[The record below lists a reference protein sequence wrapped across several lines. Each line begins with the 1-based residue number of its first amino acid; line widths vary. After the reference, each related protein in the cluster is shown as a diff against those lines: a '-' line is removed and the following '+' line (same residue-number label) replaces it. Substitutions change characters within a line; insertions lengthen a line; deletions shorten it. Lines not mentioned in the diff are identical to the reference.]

1 MNEQKTTLTADRVQA
16 EYEKGVQYNTGIGL
30 YENVKQCENFVEGKQ
45 WEGLK
50 SKNLRPITMNVL
62 DPIVHYKVAQ
72 IVSNDVDQEV
82 EPFLPDEQAEYAAKI
97 LEQSIDRVVE
107 RTKLKSKHHMVLR
120 DACVDGDA
128 ALYFYFDASKQSGFG
143 GVQGEIC
150 AEQVMNT
157 NILFGNP
164 SNSNV
169 QEQPYLIIVRRRP
182 VSEIRK
188 DAKRLG
194 CKEWKTIEGESDGLY
209 KGDDEQNNSDS
220 LGNELVRFWKSED
233 GRVHYCRS
241 CGRVMIEQ
249 DVATEMTLYPVAYL
263 SWKPRKN
270 CYHGVMEIKPL
281 INTQIEINKQ
291 WTALALMLR
300 NNAMPKLVYNR
311 NKFPKGWD
319 PDATSIGVTGDV
331 KDALTGV
338 AGSMPIP
345 TEATGITSTMTDA
358 LKSVAGANDAALG
371 NVKNPENSSAIV
383 AVQTANAAPLALTK
397 IAYYQFVEDYER
409 VLIDMMH
416 AYYGMRQVKITDEAT
431 DPETGDTQEQT
442 RVEMFDFGSLSVE
455 ALDLNIHIGE
465 ASYWSRI
472 LQISTLNNLQT
483 AGVMPNMVEFLS
495 RMPEGSVKDQEGLVE
510 AAKRVQQQASMQQ
523 ALQQGG
529 LMNG

>member
-1 MNEQKTTLTADRVQA
+1 
-16 EYEKGVQYNTGIGL
+16 
-30 YENVKQCENFVEGKQ
+30 
-45 WEGLK
+45 
-50 SKNLRPITMNVL
+50 
-62 DPIVHYKVAQ
+62 
-72 IVSNDVDQEV
+72 
-82 EPFLPDEQAEYAAKI
+82 
-97 LEQSIDRVVE
+97 
-107 RTKLKSKHHMVLR
+107 
-120 DACVDGDA
+120 
-128 ALYFYFDASKQSGFG
+128 
-143 GVQGEIC
+143 
-150 AEQVMNT
+150 
-157 NILFGNP
+157 
-164 SNSNV
+164 
-169 QEQPYLIIVRRRP
+169 
-182 VSEIRK
+182 
-188 DAKRLG
+188 
-194 CKEWKTIEGESDGLY
+194 
-209 KGDDEQNNSDS
+209 
-220 LGNELVRFWKSED
+220 
-233 GRVHYCRS
+233 
-241 CGRVMIEQ
+241 MIEQ

-416 AYYGMRQVKITDEAT
+416 AYYGMRQVKITDEMT
-431 DPETGDTQEQT
+431 DETGETQEQT
-442 RVEMFDFGSLSVE
+442 FVEMYDFSTLPVE

-472 LQISTLNNLQT
+472 LQVSTLNNLQT

-529 LMNG
+529 LTNG

>member
-1 MNEQKTTLTADRVQA
+1 MQTNTETITAARVRA
-16 EYEKGVQYNTGIGL
+16 EYDRGVQFNNGLNL
-30 YENVKQCENFVEGKQ
+30 YENVKQCENFVEGRQ

-50 SKNLRPITMNVL
+50 TKTLRPITMNVL

-72 IVSNDVDQEV
+72 IVSNDVDQDI

-107 RTKLKSKHHMVLR
+107 RTKLKSMHHSILR

-128 ALYFYFDASKQSGFG
+128 ALYFYFDGSKNSGLG
-143 GVQGEIC
+143 GVQGEIR

-164 SNSNV
+164 SNSTL
-169 QEQPYLIIVRRRP
+169 QEQPYIIVVRRRP
-182 VSEIRK
+182 VTEIRR

-194 CKEWKTIEGESDGLY
+194 CKDWERIEGDSDGLY
-209 KGDDEQNNSDS
+209 KGDDGQSENDT
-220 LGNELVRFWKSED
+220 LGTELVRFWKSED
-233 GRVHYCRS
+233 GKVHYCRS
-241 CGRVMIEQ
+241 CGDVLIEP
-249 DVATEMTLYPVAYL
+249 DVSTGMTLYPVAYM

-281 INTQIEINKQ
+281 INTQIEINKL
-291 WTALALMLR
+291 WTAIALQLI
-300 NNAMPKLVYNR
+300 NTAMPKLVYNR
-311 NKFPKGWD
+311 SKFPNGWD
-319 PDATSIGVTGDV
+319 PDAPYIGVTGDV
-331 KDALTGV
+331 KEALTAV
-338 AGSMPIP
+338 AGSMPLP
-345 TEATGITSTMTDA
+345 TEATGIMSNMTDA
-358 LKSVAGANDAALG
+358 LKNCAGANDAALG

-416 AYYGMRQVKITDEAT
+416 AYYGVRQVKITDEV
-431 DPETGDTQEQT
+431 PTGEDGQTEKQT
-442 RVEMFDFGSLSVE
+442 RVEMYDFGTLPVE

-483 AGVMPNMVEFLS
+483 AGVMPSNADFLS
-495 RMPEGSVKDQEGLVE
+495 RMPEGSVKDQEELVE
-510 AAKRVQQQASMQQ
+510 AAKRMQQQQSMQQ
-523 ALQQGG
+523 
-529 LMNG
+529 LMNNGGM